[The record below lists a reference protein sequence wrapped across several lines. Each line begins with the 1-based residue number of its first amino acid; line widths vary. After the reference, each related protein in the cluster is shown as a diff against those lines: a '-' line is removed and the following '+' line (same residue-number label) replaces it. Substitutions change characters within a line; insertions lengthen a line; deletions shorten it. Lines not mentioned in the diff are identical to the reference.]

1 MGDIIVRRAE
11 KNDTETVARLVH
23 ALLEELGDIISFEEV
38 LARAETILAH
48 ETVIALIALDGDAPA
63 GVAVLNECH
72 AIYAGGAFGEISEL
86 YVRPDMRSKGVAVHL
101 IEQAIAEG
109 GKRNWKRLEVGA
121 PDQPKWRRTLDF
133 YLRNGFEEVG
143 PRLRFLIF

>member
-1 MGDIIVRRAE
+1 MTDIIVRHAE
-11 KNDTETVARLVH
+11 EKDTETVAQLVH
-23 ALLEELGDIISFEEV
+23 ALLEELGDVISLEEV
-38 LARAETILAH
+38 SARAERILAH
-48 ETVIALIALDGDAPA
+48 EAVVALIALDNDTPI

-86 YVRPDMRSKGVAVHL
+86 YVRPDMRSKGVAVDL
-101 IEQAIAEG
+101 IEKAIAEG

-143 PRLRFLIF
+143 PRLRYLM